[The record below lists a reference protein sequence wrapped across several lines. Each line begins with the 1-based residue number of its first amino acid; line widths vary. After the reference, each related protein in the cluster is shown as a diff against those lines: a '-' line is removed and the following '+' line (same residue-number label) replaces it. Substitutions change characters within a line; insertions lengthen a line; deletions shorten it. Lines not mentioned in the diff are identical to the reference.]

1 MRQLLILAAVVL
13 MSACGNSEHNN
24 TTNTIMNTNTSN
36 AQVQKKQ
43 GTMEQIQFKSNEATL
58 AGAIFYPENY
68 EANQTYP
75 ALIVTGAWTT
85 VKEQM
90 PMLYAEKLAKKGF
103 ITLVFDFN
111 GWGQSEGDNRYVE
124 DPVRKTAD
132 IIAASDYLRSRTD
145 VASNEVGG
153 VGVCASSG
161 YMVDAYAAQKLNS
174 VALVAPWLHNPELA
188 IQVYGGEGAVADLL
202 ALSDKAQA
210 QFESTGELQVVTAA
224 STTDTNTP
232 MYQAPYYTETHRGLI
247 PAYDNKFNIATWRP
261 WLTYDAF
268 KNADKLPGKILFVE
282 SEAMALPQGSA
293 GFKALSG
300 DKVESVNLP
309 NVTQF
314 DFYDQPEAVATA
326 VNSVATFM
334 TRELQ

>member
-1 MRQLLILAAVVL
+1 MRQLLTLAAVVL

-24 TTNTIMNTNTSN
+24 TTNTIINTNTSN

-58 AGAIFYPENY
+58 SGAIFYPENY

-188 IQVYGGEGAVADLL
+188 IQVSMEARQLL
-202 ALSDKAQA
+202 QIYWHCLTRHKHNLKVQVNYKWLLPLV
-210 QFESTGELQVVTAA
+210 QPILILQCIKHLIIQKHIVV
-224 STTDTNTP
+224 
-232 MYQAPYYTETHRGLI
+232 
-247 PAYDNKFNIATWRP
+247 
-261 WLTYDAF
+261 
-268 KNADKLPGKILFVE
+268 
-282 SEAMALPQGSA
+282 
-293 GFKALSG
+293 
-300 DKVESVNLP
+300 
-309 NVTQF
+309 
-314 DFYDQPEAVATA
+314 
-326 VNSVATFM
+326 
-334 TRELQ
+334 